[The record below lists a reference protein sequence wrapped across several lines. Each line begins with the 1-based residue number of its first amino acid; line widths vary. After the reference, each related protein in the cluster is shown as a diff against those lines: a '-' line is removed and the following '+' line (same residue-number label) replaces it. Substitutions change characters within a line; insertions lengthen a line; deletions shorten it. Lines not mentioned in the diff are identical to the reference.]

1 MLYNIC
7 IFASELEF
15 LWQSS
20 SGTWPLLNILFL
32 IIFILLD
39 FGFYSLILS
48 TILNI
53 IVTTLY
59 DLFKVYKLVFL
70 NNK

>member
-1 MLYNIC
+1 MAISIPIGTILGIIIKNI
-7 IFASELEF
+7 
-15 LWQSS
+15 
-20 SGTWPLLNILFL
+20 FL
-32 IIFILLD
+32 IIFILLN